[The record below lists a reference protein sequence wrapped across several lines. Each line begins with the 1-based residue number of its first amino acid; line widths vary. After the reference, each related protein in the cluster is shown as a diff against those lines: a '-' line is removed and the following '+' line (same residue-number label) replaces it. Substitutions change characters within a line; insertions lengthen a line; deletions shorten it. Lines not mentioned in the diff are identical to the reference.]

1 MQVIYQRCCGIDV
14 HKKMIVAC
22 LLSCTAQGVQKE
34 IQTFSTM
41 LQDLYRLREWLKAK
55 QCQAVAMES
64 TGVYWKPIWNVLEGE
79 VELLLCNAQHIK
91 AVPGRKTDVKDA
103 EWIADLLQHGL
114 LRASFVPPRPQRALP
129 DLTRAPNSFPSHR
142 SPLVYHIP

>member
-14 HKKMIVAC
+14 HKKMLVAC

-103 EWIADLLQHGL
+103 EWIADLLQHGRL
-114 LRASFVPPRPQRALP
+114 ASQLCASPPPTGTAGLDALP
-129 DLTRAPNSFPSHR
+129 Q
-142 SPLVYHIP
+142 

>member
-1 MQVIYQRCCGIDV
+1 
-14 HKKMIVAC
+14 
-22 LLSCTAQGVQKE
+22 
-34 IQTFSTM
+34 M

-91 AVPGRKTDVKDA
+91 AVPGRKT
-103 EWIADLLQHGL
+103 E
-114 LRASFVPPRPQRALP
+114 RAGRRMDRRLTPTREAREPALCLP
-129 DLTRAPNSFPSHR
+129 APNGNCGT
-142 SPLVYHIP
+142 

>member
-14 HKKMIVAC
+14 HKKMLVAC

-91 AVPGRKTDVKDA
+91 AVPGRKTERAGRRMDRRLTPTRSA
-103 EWIADLLQHGL
+103 ASQLCASPPPTGTAGL
-114 LRASFVPPRPQRALP
+114 DALP
-129 DLTRAPNSFPSHR
+129 Q
-142 SPLVYHIP
+142 